1 MFELILFLLG
11 GYFVLVLIF
20 SYFWSVVIYKLA
32 ISKKIHFIIL
42 AIGLYA
48 LWGYY
53 TFWDKKFFILSMSG
67 FFLTALYF
75 AAFMFFRKDFSKKLV
90 IFSSFVCVFCLW
102 QLEVPQS
109 IILDIAHKN
118 SNLNIK
124 IIDNNYKI
132 ITIND
137 KGKIKNNILF
147 SKSEE
152 RLLCDRE
159 EIGCPFIFSF
169 NYPLYDIYI
178 YDEIDLT
185 EKSKNKKIVAKA
197 YGGAY
202 NHTFLGSLGT
212 GIIIAY
218 FWQIRFCMKYTK
230 LIYVLGIAYSSYA
243 LLYSF

>member
-1 MFELILFLLG
+1 MIILFFIIFG

-53 TFWDKKFFILSMSG
+53 TLWSKELFIISG
-67 FFLTALYF
+67 FFVTALYF
-75 AAFMFFRKDFSKKLV
+75 GGFMFFHKDFSKKLV

-102 QLEVPQS
+102 QLEVPQK
-109 IILDIAHKN
+109 IILDITHKY

-137 KGKIKNNILF
+137 QGKIKNNVAF
-147 SKSEE
+147 YESKEVF
-152 RLLCDRE
+152 LCE
-159 EIGCPFIFSF
+159 WETIGCPFIFSF

-178 YDEIDLT
+178 YDNIDFT
-185 EKSKNKKIVAKA
+185 GNKKIIAKTYA
-197 YGGAY
+197 SAY
-202 NHTFLGSLGT
+202 NHTFLSGFADFGSVRT
-212 GIIIAY
+212 GIAAYNIYNKEDEIIN
-218 FWQIRFCMKYTK
+218 FLKENQIKQGENKEF
-230 LIYVLGIAYSSYA
+230 
-243 LLYSF
+243 

>member
-1 MFELILFLLG
+1 MLGIIFLG

-20 SYFWSVVIYKLA
+20 SYFWSLVIYKLA

-53 TFWDKKFFILSMSG
+53 TFWDKRLFIISG
-67 FFLTALYF
+67 FFVTALYF

-109 IILDIAHKN
+109 IILYITHKN

-137 KGKIKNNILF
+137 KGKIKKNILF

-152 RLLCDRE
+152 RFLCKWKK
-159 EIGCPFIFSF
+159 IGCPFIFSF
-169 NYPLYDIYI
+169 SYPLYDIYI
-178 YDEIDLT
+178 YDNINFT
-185 EKSKNKKIVAKA
+185 GNKKVIAKA

-202 NHTFLGSLGT
+202 NHTFLSGLGSISSIGT
-212 GIIIAY
+212 GIVAYRIDHQEDEIIN
-218 FWQIRFCMKYTK
+218 FLKENQIKQGENNDK
-230 LIYVLGIAYSSYA
+230 K
-243 LLYSF
+243 

>member
-11 GYFVLVLIF
+11 GYFILVLIF

-53 TFWDKKFFILSMSG
+53 TLWIKELFIISG
-67 FFLTALYF
+67 FFVTALYF
-75 AAFMFFRKDFSKKLV
+75 GGFMFFHKDFSKKLV

-102 QLEVPQS
+102 QLEVPQK
-109 IILDIAHKN
+109 IILDITHKY

-137 KGKIKNNILF
+137 QGKIKNNVAF
-147 SKSEE
+147 YESKEVF
-152 RLLCDRE
+152 LCE
-159 EIGCPFIFSF
+159 WETIGCPFIFSF

-178 YDEIDLT
+178 YDNIDFT
-185 EKSKNKKIVAKA
+185 GNKKIIAKTYA
-197 YGGAY
+197 SAY
-202 NHTFLGSLGT
+202 NHTFLSGFADFGSVRT
-212 GIIIAY
+212 GIAAYNIYNKEDEIIN
-218 FWQIRFCMKYTK
+218 FLKENQIKQGENKEF
-230 LIYVLGIAYSSYA
+230 
-243 LLYSF
+243 

>member
-53 TFWDKKFFILSMSG
+53 TFWDKRLFIISG
-67 FFLTALYF
+67 FFVTALYF
-75 AAFMFFRKDFSKKLV
+75 GGFMFFRKDFSKKLV

-102 QLEVPQS
+102 QLEVPQR
-109 IILDIAHKN
+109 IILDITHKY

-137 KGKIKNNILF
+137 QGKIKNNILF

-178 YDEIDLT
+178 YDNIDFT
-185 EKSKNKKIVAKA
+185 GNKKIIAKTYA
-197 YGGAY
+197 SAY
-202 NHTFLGSLGT
+202 NHTFLSGFADFGSVRT
-212 GIIIAY
+212 GIAAYNIYNKEDEIIN
-218 FWQIRFCMKYTK
+218 FLKENQIKQGENKEF
-230 LIYVLGIAYSSYA
+230 
-243 LLYSF
+243 

>member
-1 MFELILFLLG
+1 MFLFSIIILA

-53 TFWDKKFFILSMSG
+53 TMWSKEFFIISG
-67 FFLTALYF
+67 FFVTALYF
-75 AAFMFFRKDFSKKLV
+75 GGFMFFHKDFSKKLV

-102 QLEVPQS
+102 QLEVPQK
-109 IILDIAHKN
+109 IILDITHKN

-137 KGKIKNNILF
+137 QGKIKNNILF
-147 SKSEE
+147 SKSKEVI
-152 RLLCDRE
+152 LCDRE
-159 EIGCPFIFSF
+159 TIGCPFIFSF
-169 NYPLYDIYI
+169 SYPLYDIYI
-178 YDEIDLT
+178 YDDIDLT
-185 EKSKNKKIVAKA
+185 GNGKIIAKTYA
-197 YGGAY
+197 SAY
-202 NHTFLGSLGT
+202 NHTFLSGFGSISSVG
-212 GIIIAY
+212 
-218 FWQIRFCMKYTK
+218 K
-230 LIYVLGIAYSSYA
+230 GIAAYGIYNQEDEIINF
-243 LLYSF
+243 LKENQIKQGENNDTK

>member
-53 TFWDKKFFILSMSG
+53 TLWSKELFIISG
-67 FFLTALYF
+67 FFVTALYF
-75 AAFMFFRKDFSKKLV
+75 GGFMFFHKDFSKKLV

-102 QLEVPQS
+102 QLEVPQK
-109 IILDIAHKN
+109 IILDITHKY

-137 KGKIKNNILF
+137 QGKIKDNVAFYESKEFILC
-147 SKSEE
+147 K
-152 RLLCDRE
+152 RE
-159 EIGCPFIFSF
+159 TIGCPFIFSF
-169 NYPLYDIYI
+169 SYPLYDIYI
-178 YDEIDLT
+178 YDNIDFT
-185 EKSKNKKIVAKA
+185 GNKKIIAKTYA
-197 YGGAY
+197 SAY
-202 NHTFLGSLGT
+202 NHTFLSGFADFGSVRT
-212 GIIIAY
+212 GIAAYGIYNKEDEIIN
-218 FWQIRFCMKYTK
+218 FLKENQIKQGENKEF
-230 LIYVLGIAYSSYA
+230 
-243 LLYSF
+243 

>member
-1 MFELILFLLG
+1 MLSIIILAS
-11 GYFVLVLIF
+11 YFVLVLIF
-20 SYFWSVVIYKLA
+20 SYFWSVVIYKLV

-147 SKSEE
+147 SKSKEVI
-152 RLLCDRE
+152 LCDRE
-159 EIGCPFIFSF
+159 TIGCPFIFSF

-178 YDEIDLT
+178 YDNIDYT
-185 EKSKNKKIVAKA
+185 GNKKIIAKTYA
-197 YGGAY
+197 SAY
-202 NHTFLGSLGT
+202 NHTFLSGFADFGSVRT
-212 GIIIAY
+212 GIAAYNIYNKEDEIIN
-218 FWQIRFCMKYTK
+218 FLKENQIKQGENKEF
-230 LIYVLGIAYSSYA
+230 
-243 LLYSF
+243 

>member
-1 MFELILFLLG
+1 MIILSFIIVFG

-20 SYFWSVVIYKLA
+20 SYFWSVVIYKLV

-147 SKSEE
+147 SKSKEVI
-152 RLLCDRE
+152 LCDRE
-159 EIGCPFIFSF
+159 TIGCPFIFSF

-178 YDEIDLT
+178 YDNIDYT
-185 EKSKNKKIVAKA
+185 GNKKIIAKTYA
-197 YGGAY
+197 SAY
-202 NHTFLGSLGT
+202 NHTFLSGFADFGSVRT
-212 GIIIAY
+212 GIAAYGIYNKEDEIIN
-218 FWQIRFCMKYTK
+218 FLKENQIKQGENKEF
-230 LIYVLGIAYSSYA
+230 
-243 LLYSF
+243 

>member
-1 MFELILFLLG
+1 MLSIIILAS
-11 GYFVLVLIF
+11 YFVLVLIF

-90 IFSSFVCVFCLW
+90 ICSSFVCVFCLW
-102 QLEVPQS
+102 QLEVPQR
-109 IILDIAHKN
+109 IILDIAHKY

-137 KGKIKNNILF
+137 QGKIKNNVAF
-147 SKSEE
+147 YESKEVF
-152 RLLCDRE
+152 LCE
-159 EIGCPFIFSF
+159 WETIGCPFIFSF

-178 YDEIDLT
+178 YDNIDYT
-185 EKSKNKKIVAKA
+185 GNKKIIAKTYA
-197 YGGAY
+197 SAY
-202 NHTFLGSLGT
+202 NHTFLSGFADFGSVRT
-212 GIIIAY
+212 GIAAYNIYNQEDEIIN
-218 FWQIRFCMKYTK
+218 FLKENQIKQGENKEF
-230 LIYVLGIAYSSYA
+230 
-243 LLYSF
+243 

>member
-1 MFELILFLLG
+1 MLSIIILAS
-11 GYFVLVLIF
+11 YFVLVLIF

-75 AAFMFFRKDFSKKLV
+75 AAFMFFHKDFSKKLV

-102 QLEVPQS
+102 QLEVPQR
-109 IILDIAHKN
+109 IILDITHKY

-137 KGKIKNNILF
+137 QGKIKDNILF
-147 SKSEE
+147 SKSKEVI
-152 RLLCDRE
+152 LCDRE
-159 EIGCPFIFSF
+159 TIGCPFIFSF

-178 YDEIDLT
+178 YDNIDYT
-185 EKSKNKKIVAKA
+185 GNKKIIAKTYA
-197 YGGAY
+197 SAY
-202 NHTFLGSLGT
+202 NHTFLSGFADFGSVRT
-212 GIIIAY
+212 GIAAYNIYNKEDEIIN
-218 FWQIRFCMKYTK
+218 FLKENQIKQGENKEF
-230 LIYVLGIAYSSYA
+230 
-243 LLYSF
+243 

>member
-1 MFELILFLLG
+1 MLSIIILAS
-11 GYFVLVLIF
+11 YFVLVLIF

-53 TFWDKKFFILSMSG
+53 TLWSKELFIISG

-109 IILDIAHKN
+109 IILDITHKY

-147 SKSEE
+147 SKSKEVI
-152 RLLCDRE
+152 LCDRE
-159 EIGCPFIFSF
+159 TIGCPFIFSF

-178 YDEIDLT
+178 YDNIDYT
-185 EKSKNKKIVAKA
+185 GNKKIIAKTYA
-197 YGGAY
+197 SAY
-202 NHTFLGSLGT
+202 NHTFLSGFADFGSVRT
-212 GIIIAY
+212 GIAAYNIYNQEDEIIN
-218 FWQIRFCMKYTK
+218 FLKENQIKQGENKEF
-230 LIYVLGIAYSSYA
+230 
-243 LLYSF
+243 

>member
-1 MFELILFLLG
+1 MLSIIILA

-53 TFWDKKFFILSMSG
+53 TFWDKRLFIISG
-67 FFLTALYF
+67 FFVTALYF
-75 AAFMFFRKDFSKKLV
+75 GGFMFFHKDFSKKLV

-102 QLEVPQS
+102 QLEVPQK
-109 IILDIAHKN
+109 IILDITHKY

-137 KGKIKNNILF
+137 QGKIKNNVAFYESKEVILC
-147 SKSEE
+147 EWE
-152 RLLCDRE
+152 T
-159 EIGCPFIFSF
+159 IGCPFIFSF

-178 YDEIDLT
+178 YDNIDFT
-185 EKSKNKKIVAKA
+185 GNGKIIAKTYA
-197 YGGAY
+197 SAY
-202 NHTFLGSLGT
+202 NHTFLSGFADFGSVRT
-212 GIIIAY
+212 GIAAYGIYNQEDEIIN
-218 FWQIRFCMKYTK
+218 FLKENQIKQGENNGTK
-230 LIYVLGIAYSSYA
+230 
-243 LLYSF
+243 

>member
-1 MFELILFLLG
+1 MLSIIILAS
-11 GYFVLVLIF
+11 YFVLVLIF

-53 TFWDKKFFILSMSG
+53 TLWSKELFIISG
-67 FFLTALYF
+67 FFATALYF
-75 AAFMFFRKDFSKKLV
+75 GGFMFFHKDFSKKLV

-102 QLEVPQS
+102 QLEVPQR
-109 IILDIAHKN
+109 IILDIAHKY

-137 KGKIKNNILF
+137 QGKIKNNVAF
-147 SKSEE
+147 YESKEVF
-152 RLLCDRE
+152 LCE
-159 EIGCPFIFSF
+159 WETIGCPFIFSF

-178 YDEIDLT
+178 YDNIDFT
-185 EKSKNKKIVAKA
+185 GNKKIIAKTYA
-197 YGGAY
+197 SAY
-202 NHTFLGSLGT
+202 NHTFLSGLGSMSSVG
-212 GIIIAY
+212 
-218 FWQIRFCMKYTK
+218 K
-230 LIYVLGIAYSSYA
+230 GIAAYNIYNQKDEIINF
-243 LLYSF
+243 LKENQIKQGENKEF

>member
-1 MFELILFLLG
+1 MLSIIILAS
-11 GYFVLVLIF
+11 YFVLVLIF

-75 AAFMFFRKDFSKKLV
+75 GGFMFFHKDFSKKLV

-137 KGKIKNNILF
+137 QGKIKDNILF
-147 SKSEE
+147 SKSKEVI
-152 RLLCDRE
+152 LCDRE
-159 EIGCPFIFSF
+159 TIGCPFIFSF
-169 NYPLYDIYI
+169 SYPLYDIYI
-178 YDEIDLT
+178 YDNIDYT
-185 EKSKNKKIVAKA
+185 GNKKIIAKTYA
-197 YGGAY
+197 SAY
-202 NHTFLGSLGT
+202 NHTFLSGLGSMSSVGT
-212 GIIIAY
+212 GIAAYNIYNQEDEIIN
-218 FWQIRFCMKYTK
+218 FLKENQIKQKEF
-230 LIYVLGIAYSSYA
+230 
-243 LLYSF
+243 

>member
-1 MFELILFLLG
+1 MLSIIILAS
-11 GYFVLVLIF
+11 YFVLVLIF

-53 TFWDKKFFILSMSG
+53 TLWSKELFIISG

-102 QLEVPQS
+102 QLEVPQR
-109 IILDIAHKN
+109 IILDIAHKY

-147 SKSEE
+147 SKSKEVI
-152 RLLCDRE
+152 LCDRE
-159 EIGCPFIFSF
+159 TIGCPFIFSF

-178 YDEIDLT
+178 YDNIDFT
-185 EKSKNKKIVAKA
+185 GNKKIIAKTYA
-197 YGGAY
+197 SAY
-202 NHTFLGSLGT
+202 NHTFLSGFADFGSVRT
-212 GIIIAY
+212 GIAAYNIYNKEDEIIN
-218 FWQIRFCMKYTK
+218 FLKENQIKQGENKEF
-230 LIYVLGIAYSSYA
+230 
-243 LLYSF
+243 

>member
-1 MFELILFLLG
+1 MLSIIILAS
-11 GYFVLVLIF
+11 YFVLVLIF

-53 TFWDKKFFILSMSG
+53 TIWIKELFIISG
-67 FFLTALYF
+67 FFVTALYF
-75 AAFMFFRKDFSKKLV
+75 GGFMFFHKDFSKKLV

-109 IILDIAHKN
+109 IILDITHKY

-137 KGKIKNNILF
+137 QGKIKNNVAF
-147 SKSEE
+147 YESKEVF
-152 RLLCDRE
+152 LCE
-159 EIGCPFIFSF
+159 WETIGCPFIFSF

-178 YDEIDLT
+178 YDNIDFT
-185 EKSKNKKIVAKA
+185 GNKKIIAKTYA
-197 YGGAY
+197 SAY
-202 NHTFLGSLGT
+202 NHTFLSGFGSMSSVG
-212 GIIIAY
+212 
-218 FWQIRFCMKYTK
+218 K
-230 LIYVLGIAYSSYA
+230 GIAAYNIYNKEDEIINF
-243 LLYSF
+243 LKENQIKQGENNDTK

>member
-1 MFELILFLLG
+1 MLSIIILAS
-11 GYFVLVLIF
+11 YFVLVLIF

-75 AAFMFFRKDFSKKLV
+75 AAFMFFHKDFSKKLV

-102 QLEVPQS
+102 QLEVPQR
-109 IILDIAHKN
+109 IILDITHKY

-137 KGKIKNNILF
+137 QGKIKDNILF
-147 SKSEE
+147 SKSKEVI
-152 RLLCDRE
+152 LCDRE
-159 EIGCPFIFSF
+159 TIGCPFIFSF
-169 NYPLYDIYI
+169 SYPLYDIYI
-178 YDEIDLT
+178 YDNIDFT
-185 EKSKNKKIVAKA
+185 GNGKIIAKTYA
-197 YGGAY
+197 SAY
-202 NHTFLGSLGT
+202 NHTFLSGFADFGSVRT
-212 GIIIAY
+212 GIAAYGIYNQEDEIIN
-218 FWQIRFCMKYTK
+218 FLKENQIKQGENNDK
-230 LIYVLGIAYSSYA
+230 K
-243 LLYSF
+243 

>member
-11 GYFVLVLIF
+11 GYFILVLIF

-53 TFWDKKFFILSMSG
+53 TIWIKELFIISG

-147 SKSEE
+147 SKSKEVI
-152 RLLCDRE
+152 LCDRE
-159 EIGCPFIFSF
+159 TIGCPFIFSF

-178 YDEIDLT
+178 YDNIDYT
-185 EKSKNKKIVAKA
+185 GNKKIIAKTYA
-197 YGGAY
+197 SAY
-202 NHTFLGSLGT
+202 NHTFLSGFADFGSVRT
-212 GIIIAY
+212 GIAAYNIYNKEDEIIN
-218 FWQIRFCMKYTK
+218 FLKENQIKQGENKEF
-230 LIYVLGIAYSSYA
+230 
-243 LLYSF
+243 

>member
-1 MFELILFLLG
+1 MLSIIILAS
-11 GYFVLVLIF
+11 YFVLVLIF

-53 TFWDKKFFILSMSG
+53 TFWDKRLFIISG
-67 FFLTALYF
+67 FFVTALYF
-75 AAFMFFRKDFSKKLV
+75 AAFMFFHKDFSKKRV

-102 QLEVPQS
+102 QLEVPQK
-109 IILDIAHKN
+109 IILDITHKY

-147 SKSEE
+147 SKSKEVI
-152 RLLCDRE
+152 LCDRE
-159 EIGCPFIFSF
+159 TIGCPFIFSF

-178 YDEIDLT
+178 YDNIDFT
-185 EKSKNKKIVAKA
+185 GNKKIIAKTYA
-197 YGGAY
+197 SAY
-202 NHTFLGSLGT
+202 NHTFLSGFADFGSVRT
-212 GIIIAY
+212 GIAAYNIYNKEDEIIN
-218 FWQIRFCMKYTK
+218 FLKENQIKQGENNDK
-230 LIYVLGIAYSSYA
+230 K
-243 LLYSF
+243 